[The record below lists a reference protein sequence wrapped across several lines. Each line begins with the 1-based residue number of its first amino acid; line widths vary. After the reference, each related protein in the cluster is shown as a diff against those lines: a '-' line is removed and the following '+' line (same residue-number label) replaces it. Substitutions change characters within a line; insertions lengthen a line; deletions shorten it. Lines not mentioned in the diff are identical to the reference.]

1 MQKGIIMLGHIES
14 ITLHIPEQRKSLA
27 EAALSLGLSAL
38 DVRMF
43 SRFYGLE
50 SFPRQP
56 GTVDDLIR
64 ALLEQFVAAHPD
76 IVTRIRHV
84 VHAHTVPTLRPFHE
98 TGRTLLDACGFAD
111 DTEYCSLTMGH
122 CATSLPA
129 VEYACSRLRDGEYA
143 LLLVG
148 EKAFH
153 PKVELLD
160 DTTIMG
166 EAACAVLL
174 SRSGAHAQV
183 TARYSVQAG
192 EFSEQK
198 GNEPKTN
205 PAFAE
210 AYFGFVCN
218 AMRSAMQYF
227 DCAPHAL
234 DWIAPHNVNLSS
246 WQKIADELE
255 IPRSRIFLQ
264 NVPRYGHCFG
274 ADPYLNLAAL
284 IRDQQL
290 SPGDKVMLVSVGM
303 GATFSSLLLELPA
316 GNEIPVFCNLKQY
329 PDSRPNKVSA

>member
-1 MQKGIIMLGHIES
+1 MLGHIES

-27 EAALSLGLSAL
+27 EVAHTLGLSAL

-43 SRFYGLE
+43 SRFYGLA

-64 ALLEQFVAAHPD
+64 PLLEQFVAAHPD
-76 IVTRIRHV
+76 AVTQIRHV
-84 VHAHTVPTLRPFHE
+84 VHAHTVPSLRPFHE
-98 TGRTLLDACGFAD
+98 TGRALLGGCGFAD
-111 DTEYCSLTMGH
+111 NTEYSSLTMGH
-122 CATSLPA
+122 CATSLSG
-129 VEYACSRLRDGEYA
+129 VEYACSRLKDGEYA
-143 LLLVG
+143 LLLIG

-166 EAACAVLL
+166 EVGCAVLL
-174 SRSGAHAQV
+174 SRRGDRAKV
-183 TARYSVQAG
+183 IARYSEQAG
-192 EFSEQK
+192 EFSQHK
-198 GNEPKTN
+198 GNEPRTN

-210 AYFGFVCN
+210 AYFAFVSN
-218 AMRSAMQYF
+218 AMRNAAQHF
-227 DCAPHAL
+227 DCALDAL

-246 WQKIADELE
+246 WQKVADELH
-255 IPRSRIFLQ
+255 IPRANIFLQ

-284 IRDQQL
+284 IREQQL
-290 SPGDKVMLVSVGM
+290 APGDKVMLASVGM
-303 GATFSSLLLELPA
+303 GATFSALLLELPA

-329 PDSRPNKVSA
+329 PDLRPN

>member
-1 MQKGIIMLGHIES
+1 MKKGTPMLGHIES
-14 ITLHIPEQRKSLA
+14 ITIHIPEQRKSLA
-27 EAALSLGLSAL
+27 EVGLTLGLTAL

-50 SFPRQP
+50 SFPRHP

-64 ALLEQFVAAHPD
+64 QLLEQFVATHPD
-76 IVTRIRHV
+76 LITRVRHV
-84 VHAHTVPTLRPFHE
+84 VHAHTVPALRPFHE
-98 TGRTLLDACGFAD
+98 TGRAVLDACGFAQ
-111 DTEYCSLTMGH
+111 DTEYGSLTMGH
-122 CATSLPA
+122 CATSLSG
-129 VEYACSRLRDGEYA
+129 VEYLCSRLKDGEYA
-143 LLLVG
+143 LLLIG

-166 EAACAVLL
+166 EAGCAVLL
-174 SRSGAHAQV
+174 GRSGDR
-183 TARYSVQAG
+183 ARVIARHSEQAG
-192 EFSEQK
+192 QFSQHK
-198 GNEPKTN
+198 GNEPRTN
-205 PAFAE
+205 PEFAD
-210 AYFGFVCN
+210 AYFAFVSN
-218 AMRSAMQYF
+218 AMRRAAQHF
-227 DCAPHAL
+227 DCALDAL

-246 WQKIADELE
+246 WQKIADALA
-255 IPRSRIFLQ
+255 IPRTKFFLQ

-284 IRDQQL
+284 IRGQQL

-329 PDSRPNKVSA
+329 PDMRPN

>member
-1 MQKGIIMLGHIES
+1 MLGHIES
-14 ITLHIPEQRKSLA
+14 ITIHIPEQRKSLA
-27 EAALSLGLSAL
+27 EVALSLGLSAL

-56 GTVDDLIR
+56 GTVDDLISP
-64 ALLEQFVAAHPD
+64 LLEQFVAAHPD
-76 IVTRIRHV
+76 LVGRIRHV
-84 VHAHTVPTLRPFHE
+84 VHAHTVPALRPFHE
-98 TGRTLLDACGFAD
+98 TGRALLDAYGFAD
-111 DTEYCSLTMGH
+111 NTEYCSLTMGH
-122 CATSLPA
+122 CATSLSA
-129 VEYACSRLRDGEYA
+129 VEYACSRLKDGEYA
-143 LLLVG
+143 LLLMG

-174 SRSGAHAQV
+174 SRSGVRARV
-183 TARYSVQAG
+183 TARYSAQAG
-192 EFSEQK
+192 EFSQHK
-198 GNEPKTN
+198 GNEPRTN
-205 PAFAE
+205 AAFAD
-210 AYFGFVCN
+210 AYFAFVSD
-218 AMRSAMQYF
+218 AMRSAAQHF
-227 DCAPHAL
+227 DCSLDAL

-246 WQKIADELE
+246 WQKVADELA
-255 IPRSRIFLQ
+255 IPRTRIFLQ

-284 IRDQQL
+284 IRGQQL

-329 PDSRPNKVSA
+329 PDLRPN

>member
-1 MQKGIIMLGHIES
+1 MLGHIES
-14 ITLHIPEQRKSLA
+14 ITVHIPEQRKSLVEVA
-27 EAALSLGLSAL
+27 HSLGLTAL

-56 GTVDDLIR
+56 GSVDDLIR
-64 ALLEQFVAAHPD
+64 PLLEQFVAAHPD
-76 IVTRIRHV
+76 LIARIRHV
-84 VHAHTVPTLRPFHE
+84 VHAHTVPTLRPFDQ
-98 TGRTLLDACGFAD
+98 TGRTLLDESGFAD

-129 VEYACSRLRDGEYA
+129 VEYVCSRLKDGEYA

-153 PKVELLD
+153 PKIELID

-166 EAACAVLL
+166 EAVCAVLL
-174 SRSGAHAQV
+174 SRSGDRGKII
-183 TARYSVQAG
+183 ARHSEQAG
-192 EFSEQK
+192 EFSQHK
-198 GNEPKTN
+198 GNEPSSDS
-205 PAFAE
+205 AFAE
-210 AYFGFVCN
+210 AYFAFISDS
-218 AMRSAMQYF
+218 MRSAAQHF
-227 DCAPHAL
+227 GCALDAP

-246 WQKIADELE
+246 WQKVADELA
-255 IPRSRIFLQ
+255 IPRTKIYLQ

-284 IRDQQL
+284 IREQQL

-329 PDSRPNKVSA
+329 PDLRPN